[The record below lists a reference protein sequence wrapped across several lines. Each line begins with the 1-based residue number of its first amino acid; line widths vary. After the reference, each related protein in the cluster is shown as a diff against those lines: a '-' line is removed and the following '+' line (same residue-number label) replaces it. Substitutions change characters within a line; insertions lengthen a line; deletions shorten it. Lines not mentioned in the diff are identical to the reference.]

1 MKQSNEIIELT
12 KMNLEAN
19 TKKDLTKDELYL
31 FKNYWKN
38 QKKYLLKSSIVPLSI
53 RLNISV
59 MTGTIYFIFN

>member
-59 MTGTIYFIFN
+59 MNGTIYFIFN